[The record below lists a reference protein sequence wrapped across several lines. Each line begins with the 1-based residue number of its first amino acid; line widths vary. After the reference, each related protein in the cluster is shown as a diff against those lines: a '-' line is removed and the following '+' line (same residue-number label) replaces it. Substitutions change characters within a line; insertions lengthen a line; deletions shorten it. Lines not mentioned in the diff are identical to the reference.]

1 MIMVLGERTGEST
14 TTCLQCKQKAFI
26 MKEMEE
32 GWGGGG
38 GEGTVLLLINT
49 GAAGERFSKP
59 VRNAD

>member
-32 GWGGGG
+32 GWGG
-38 GEGTVLLLINT
+38 EGTVLLLINT